1 MIGPS
6 RARAT
11 AAVLLVAVL
20 AGTLA
25 ACGSGDRSSDGPT
38 GSAQVVV
45 SAAAS
50 LREALT
56 GYGERFG
63 GGDVR
68 LSFAGSDELAAQIRQ
83 GVKPDVFA
91 AANMELPDRLF
102 EEGRVERPVR
112 FATNELV
119 LAVPGDGGAVAGIDD
134 LRDGGVTIAVG
145 ADGVPV
151 GDYTRTVLERLP
163 AGESSAIL
171 ANVRSREPD
180 VGGIVGKLTQ
190 RAVDAGFV
198 YRSDVRSAGAKLIAI
213 ELPDRLRPRIEYG
226 VALVRGAPNRA
237 GGQRFVDGLLEGAGA
252 KALRDNGFGRAP
264 GP

>member
-83 GVKPDVFA
+83 GVPVDVLA
-91 AANMELPDRLF
+91 AANTSLPEEL
-102 EEGRVERPVR
+102 
-112 FATNELV
+112 A
-119 LAVPGDGGAVAGIDD
+119 
-134 LRDGGVTIAVG
+134 RDGK
-145 ADGVPV
+145 
-151 GDYTRTVLERLP
+151 LEAPLP
-163 AGESSAIL
+163 FAH
-171 ANVRSREPD
+171 
-180 VGGIVGKLTQ
+180 Q
-190 RAVDAGFV
+190 
-198 YRSDVRSAGAKLIAI
+198 
-213 ELPDRLRPRIEYG
+213 
-226 VALVRGAPNRA
+226 
-237 GGQRFVDGLLEGAGA
+237 
-252 KALRDNGFGRAP
+252 
-264 GP
+264 